1 MSLREKEGMM
11 FVSEHGVLAA
21 KGSFWGDA
29 SCNDAFGVVG
39 VGAGDGACSVELL
52 ARGGIESGYTQAIS
66 WRTQCEHRGFASSH
80 YRVSA
85 LVLVY
90 E

>member
-39 VGAGDGACSVELL
+39 VGA
-52 ARGGIESGYTQAIS
+52 
-66 WRTQCEHRGFASSH
+66 
-80 YRVSA
+80 
-85 LVLVY
+85 
-90 E
+90 